1 MVFRDVL
8 HQVEQA
14 EERYNSR
21 YEAKRDNNNN
31 D

>member
-14 EERYNSR
+14 DRSYNSR